1 MESADSMEL
10 KVISCKH
17 LKAFNFFQKLVVYA
31 VVSIISDESKNSNQ
45 KHQIQC
51 LQRQKT
57 PVDRDGNG
65 NPEWN
70 HQLQFDLRDISLAD
84 SANYYVKF
92 SLRCEG
98 IVFGNKTIGEVCVPL
113 KELIDEF
120 NRAVRFVSYQVRTTD
135 GKPNGVLNFSYK
147 LNIKGSDLPAVEA
160 PEDEHLPYPSVEV
173 EEFHAPKKDSCYPS
187 VDVSTLPAISIS
199 TPYHT
204 PEFHNMGPPQL
215 PLPPPPP
222 PAAVPMMMAGAYYH
236 PLPCP
241 LVYASQPYYDHGL
254 CRYPSA
260 AGAVGGVEGA
270 DGDGWRMGLGTIRD
284 GFQGSWTFR
293 HQRNQSMCMPTC

>member
-120 NRAVRFVSYQVRTTD
+120 NRAVNRSEERRV
-135 GKPNGVLNFSYK
+135 GKECRSRW
-147 LNIKGSDLPAVEA
+147 S
-160 PEDEHLPYPSVEV
+160 
-173 EEFHAPKKDSCYPS
+173 
-187 VDVSTLPAISIS
+187 
-199 TPYHT
+199 PYH
-204 PEFHNMGPPQL
+204 
-215 PLPPPPP
+215 
-222 PAAVPMMMAGAYYH
+222 
-236 PLPCP
+236 
-241 LVYASQPYYDHGL
+241 
-254 CRYPSA
+254 
-260 AGAVGGVEGA
+260 
-270 DGDGWRMGLGTIRD
+270 
-284 GFQGSWTFR
+284 
-293 HQRNQSMCMPTC
+293 